1 MAVDEETGNY
11 AMGQGCPSHGDDHMR
26 ECSMCGAEFCR
37 VCHPKTAVCPDCA
50 ESSDDDED
58 EEDDFEEAGDAADDD
73 EEEDEKGDKEEKE
86 DLPRGGVLDDGDD
99 RRY

>member
-1 MAVDEETGNY
+1 MAVDEEAGIY

-37 VCHPKTAVCPDCA
+37 ICHPKTAVCPDCA
-50 ESSDDDED
+50 ESADDED
-58 EEDDFEEAGDAADDD
+58 EDEDFEDAGEEVDDD

>member
-1 MAVDEETGNY
+1 MAVDEEAGIY
-11 AMGQGCPSHGDDHMR
+11 AMGQGCPVHGDDHMR

-37 VCHPKTAVCPDCA
+37 ICHPKTAVCPDCA
-50 ESSDDDED
+50 ESADDDED
-58 EEDDFEEAGDAADDD
+58 EEDDFEDASEGDDE

-86 DLPRGGVLDDGDD
+86 DLPRGGMLDDSDD